1 MKALKAILGLKAGGL
16 TILCVVARQVDGG
29 RAVVIMMS
37 RVDRVNRI
45 NGVNLDVNSPW
56 LQRRNRDDQSGSGGS
71 FKETLQNSMARR
83 RREEVAAQVSEA
95 AVWESSGATQSL
107 FYENGVDLDFFYR
120 LRTGTS

>member
-1 MKALKAILGLKAGGL
+1 M
-16 TILCVVARQVDGG
+16 TILCLVARQVGG
-29 RAVVIMMS
+29 ERAVVVMMS
-37 RVDRVNRI
+37 RVNRVNRI

-71 FKETLQNSMARR
+71 FREALQSSMARR
-83 RREEVAAQVSEA
+83 RREEEAVQVSEA

-120 LRTGTS
+120 LRAGMS